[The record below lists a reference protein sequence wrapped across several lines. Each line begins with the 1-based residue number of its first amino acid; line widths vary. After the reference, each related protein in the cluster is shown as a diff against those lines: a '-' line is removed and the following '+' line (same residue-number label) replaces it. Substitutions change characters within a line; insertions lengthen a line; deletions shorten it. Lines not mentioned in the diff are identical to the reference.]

1 MSTELK
7 VGDKALN
14 VNYLDFIGNKSKW
27 LNINMK
33 PFNKILGVGE
43 CRPWMEMEMCF
54 SVVHSDVK
62 HLASIPMHRN
72 KIFDVKTGLD
82 KDDKLEQFLPVP
94 THKEEIKALVEKKVA
109 EEIKR
114 GNDYR
119 ENRIKQAELEILKLK
134 KEMEEHVEFC
144 NECGDYILSEC
155 EKD

>member
-1 MSTELK
+1 MNTELK

-14 VNYLDFIGNKSKW
+14 VDYLRYIGNKSNW

-33 PFNKILGVGE
+33 PFSKILGIGE

-62 HLASIPMHRN
+62 YLANIPMHRN

-82 KDDKLEQFLPVP
+82 KDDKTDQFLPVS
-94 THKEEIKALVEKKVA
+94 THKEEIKTLVEKKVT
-109 EEIKR
+109 EEIEK
-114 GNDYR
+114 GNSYR
-119 ENRIKQAELEILKLK
+119 QRRIEQAELEILKLK
-134 KEMEEHVEFC
+134 KEMEEHIQFC